1 MHSTLYN
8 RIRIHRCM
16 QANKTIIWL
25 SYLLKDFTGVEQQK
39 IPLFCDNQGAV
50 RLAYN
55 AEFHQR
61 TKHVLVKYHYMRK
74 KISDGKIDLMYVP
87 SDDQLVNL
95 FTKALAGPIFTKL
108 RQQIGVGQ
116 KPL

>member
-25 SYLLKDFTGVEQQK
+25 SYLLEDFTGVEQQK

-74 KISDGKIDLMYVP
+74 KISEHARKISCTCHPTTNLLISSPKP
-87 SDDQLVNL
+87 SPAQYSLS
-95 FTKALAGPIFTKL
+95 
-108 RQQIGVGQ
+108 
-116 KPL
+116 